1 MFDETS
7 ETGEGAG
14 GDKRRLASVLVAD
27 ICGFSSLAERNE
39 DLALAVVRAVST
51 ILQSVAA
58 RNEGRLF
65 HEAAD
70 GFFFEFGSANLSM
83 QAARAMLVEI
93 ARDSN
98 LQSLA
103 TVQIRIGLH
112 MGDVQV
118 EPSGNLMGHGV
129 NVAAR
134 LQQNADPGSIL
145 ASKPLI
151 DALSQR
157 QGQFW
162 RERKLSLK
170 NMKSPI
176 SAFNIRDDRPFSV
189 LLRDLWSSQ
198 RWRILAA
205 GAVVSAAALFAIQSF
220 IFPAPQGPGPIDREA
235 VRATLA
241 PLIKADRPVDDVVSA
256 LMRTNDFDAAAQAL
270 SREYEQSQLQF
281 TREQSLDLLHQA
293 AAIAVN
299 RDASQAEEMYLE
311 ILKLDPFDV
320 EALFQM
326 AKIYRRHEHE
336 ALAVASLEKAL
347 NSPNLD
353 DRQRLR
359 AEIYLI
365 QFKSTDNDVGDQIQ
379 KLDALANEAAQSAL
393 NDIEYLAYY
402 KQIQLQFQSL
412 SRSTLSDAEVTDQ
425 LHPLIA
431 KSDSLVEKQIE
442 AGLLYRVSETLQTLS
457 VLQNRIGDYAGSE
470 ETLNRALEIEQKLRR
485 PARMMGIYAN
495 LAYSY
500 VAWHEAGAPDGD
512 ELLTRAEGHVETV
525 RDLAN
530 REGLTSRDYYNWY
543 ILALIERQRG
553 NATLS
558 CSHFEKA
565 ANAWPEDWRTETD
578 IEAMAS
584 DLECSV

>member
-7 ETGEGAG
+7 ETDQGAG

-27 ICGFSSLAERNE
+27 ICGFSSLAERDE
-39 DLALAVVRAVST
+39 DLALAVVRAVSA
-51 ILQSVAA
+51 ILQSVAG

-70 GFFFEFGSANLSM
+70 GFFFEFSSANLSM

-93 ARDSN
+93 ARDQD

-118 EPSGNLMGHGV
+118 EPNGNLMGHGV

-170 NMKSPI
+170 NMRSPI
-176 SAFNIRDDRPFSV
+176 SAFNIRDDRPIAV

-205 GAVVSAAALFAIQSF
+205 GAAVSAAAFFAIQAF
-220 IFPAPQGPGPIDREA
+220 VFPPPQGPGPIDREA
-235 VRATLA
+235 VRASLA
-241 PLIKADRPVDDVVSA
+241 PLIKADRPIDDIVSA
-256 LMRTNDFDAAAQAL
+256 LMRTDDFDAAAQAL
-270 SREYEQSQLQF
+270 RTEYEQSQSQL

-299 RDASQAEEMYLE
+299 RDASEAEELYLE
-311 ILKLDPFDV
+311 ILKLDPFDA

-336 ALAVASLEKAL
+336 ALAVASLEKAFD
-347 NSPNLD
+347 SPALD
-353 DRQRLR
+353 DRQRLE

-365 QFKSTDNDVGDQIQ
+365 DFKSHDNDGGDQVAQ
-379 KLDALANEAAQSAL
+379 LEALADRAAENAL
-393 NDIEYLAYY
+393 NDVEYLARY
-402 KQIQLQFQSL
+402 KQIKIQFLTL
-412 SRSTLSDAEVTDQ
+412 SKSTLSDAQVTEQ
-425 LHPLIA
+425 LRPLIA
-431 KSDSLVEKQIE
+431 KTEVLVEQQVA
-442 AGLLYRVSETLQTLS
+442 AGLLYQVSETLMTLGT
-457 VLQNRIGDYAGSE
+457 LQNRIGDYAGSN
-470 ETLNRALEIEQKLRR
+470 ETLTRALEIERRLRR
-485 PARMMGIYAN
+485 PTRMMGIYAN
-495 LAYSY
+495 LAYLN
-500 VAWHEAGAPDGD
+500 VAWHQADGSGGD
-512 ELLTRAEGHVETV
+512 ELLTRAEGHVESV

-565 ANAWPEDWRTETD
+565 INAWPERFLGEDD
-578 IEAMAS
+578 IEVMAS
-584 DLECSV
+584 DLECTV

>member
-27 ICGFSSLAERNE
+27 ICGFSSLAERDE
-39 DLALAVVRAVST
+39 DLALAVVRAVSA
-51 ILQSVAA
+51 ILQSVAD

-83 QAARAMLVEI
+83 QAARAMLVQI
-93 ARDSN
+93 AQDQD

-103 TVQIRIGLH
+103 PVQIRIGLH

-176 SAFNIRDDRPFSV
+176 SAFNIRDDRPISV
-189 LLRDLWSSQ
+189 LLRDIWSSQ
-198 RWRILAA
+198 RWRILAT
-205 GAVVSAAALFAIQSF
+205 GAALSAAAVFAIQAF
-220 IFPAPQGPGPIDREA
+220 VFPTPQGPGPIDREA
-235 VRATLA
+235 VRASLA
-241 PLIKADRPVDDVVSA
+241 PLIKADRPIDDVVSA
-256 LMRTNDFDAAAQAL
+256 LMRTDDFDAAAQAL
-270 SREYEQSQLQF
+270 RSEYERAQSQL

-293 AAIAVN
+293 AAVAVN
-299 RDASQAEEMYLE
+299 RDASEAEEIYLE
-311 ILKLDPFDV
+311 ILKLDPFDA

-326 AKIYRRHEHE
+326 AKIYRRHEHD
-336 ALAVASLEKAL
+336 ALAVASLEKAF
-347 NSPNLD
+347 NSPVLD

-359 AEIYLI
+359 AEIYLVD
-365 QFKSTDNDVGDQIQ
+365 FKSTGNSAGDQVQ
-379 KLDALANEAAQSAL
+379 QLETLADEAAQNAL
-393 NDIEYLAYY
+393 DDVEYLARY
-402 KQIQLQFQSL
+402 KQIQLQFMSL
-412 SRSTLSDAEVTDQ
+412 SQSALSDAEVTDQ
-425 LHPLIA
+425 LRPLIA
-431 KSDSLVEKQIE
+431 KADALAEQQIA
-442 AGLLYRVSETLQTLS
+442 AGLLYQVSETFLTLGT
-457 VLQNRIGDYAGSE
+457 LQNRIGDYAGSD
-470 ETLNRALEIEQKLRR
+470 ETLQRALEIERKLRR
-485 PARMMGIYAN
+485 PSRMMAIHAN
-495 LAYSY
+495 LAYLN
-500 VAWHEAGAPDGD
+500 VAWHEAETPEGD
-512 ELLTRAEGHVETV
+512 ELLARAEGHVESV

-543 ILALIERQRG
+543 ILALIEGQRG

-565 ANAWPEDWRTETD
+565 INAWPEKWLGENDVEV
-578 IEAMAS
+578 MAS
-584 DLECSV
+584 DLNCSV

>member
-7 ETGEGAG
+7 ETDRGAG

-27 ICGFSSLAERNE
+27 ICGFSSLAERDE
-39 DLALAVVRAVST
+39 DLALAVVRAVSA
-51 ILQSVAA
+51 ILQSVAG

-70 GFFFEFGSANLSM
+70 GFFFEFSSANLSM

-93 ARDSN
+93 TRDQD

-118 EPSGNLMGHGV
+118 EPNGNLMGHGV

-176 SAFNIRDDRPFSV
+176 SAFNIRDDRPIAV

-205 GAVVSAAALFAIQSF
+205 GAAVSAAAFFAIQAF
-220 IFPAPQGPGPIDREA
+220 VFPPPQGPGPIDREA

-241 PLIKADRPVDDVVSA
+241 PLIKADRPIDDVVSA
-256 LMRTNDFDAAAQAL
+256 LMRTDDFDAAAQAL
-270 SREYEQSQLQF
+270 RTEYEQSQLQL

-293 AAIAVN
+293 AAVAVN
-299 RDASQAEEMYLE
+299 RDASEAEEIYLE
-311 ILKLDPFDV
+311 ILKLDPFDA

-326 AKIYRRHEHE
+326 AKIYRRHEHY

-347 NSPNLD
+347 NSPVLD

-359 AEIYLI
+359 AEIYLVH
-365 QFKSTDNDVGDQIQ
+365 FKSTGNDVGDQIQ
-379 KLDALANEAAQSAL
+379 RLDNLANEAANSAL
-393 NDIEYLAYY
+393 TDIEYLAHY
-402 KQIQLQFQSL
+402 KQIQIKFRSL
-412 SRSTLSDAEVTDQ
+412 SQSVLPEAQVKDQ
-425 LHPLIA
+425 MRPWIA
-431 KSDSLVEKQIE
+431 KAEALVEQQID
-442 AGLLYRVSETLQTLS
+442 AGLLYQVSETLQTLG
-457 VLQNRIGDYAGSE
+457 VLQNRIGDYAGSD
-470 ETLNRALEIEQKLRR
+470 ETLTRALELEQRLRR
-485 PARMMGIYAN
+485 PARMMGIHAN
-495 LAYSY
+495 LAYMN
-500 VAWHEAGAPDGD
+500 VAWHEAGAPEGED
-512 ELLTRAEGHVETV
+512 LLVRAEEHVEIV

-530 REGLTSRDYYNWY
+530 REGLTSREYYNWY
-543 ILALIERQRG
+543 ILALIEGQRG

-565 ANAWPEDWRTETD
+565 INAWPENMRGKND
-578 IEAMAS
+578 IEVMAS
-584 DLECSV
+584 DLECTV